1 MNAGRREGFAKSL
14 RLRVRR
20 EFLSVQRSHNRLV
33 TDHFIVYARR
43 SSRAQ
48 TRVGITVSRKVGRAH
63 VRNKVK
69 RWVREAFRRNQT
81 EIPSGLD
88 VVMVARK
95 GRAPDTFHQ
104 VREELLYASRE
115 LALRVLR
122 TRRRRK

>member
-1 MNAGRREGFAKSL
+1 MNAGRRECFAKSL

-43 SSRAQ
+43 SSRPH

-81 EIPSGLD
+81 EIPGGLD

-95 GRAPDTFHQ
+95 GRAPDNFQQ

-115 LALRVLR
+115 LASRALR